1 MSLFKF
7 VARAAA
13 AAPMVR
19 GGLNAA
25 QNADQLTGIIE
36 EFIDSLPQ
44 QVKSQ
49 LSDVEPAL
57 LAKINGCTMVAAS
70 AAMVLGIKPR
80 TAATILALQLV
91 PAIPSGTTRVTP
103 VRSRSTSSCATSA
116 TPAACS
122 PSRPLRRSPRRSE
135 TADVARRRECES
147 RTSLERLRNH
157 GSGPG

>member
-13 AAPMVR
+13 AAPMVK

-25 QNADQLTGIIE
+25 QNANQLTGIIE

-91 PAIPSGTTRVTP
+91 PTTLAGHPFWNYEGDARAQQIDEFVRNVGYTGGLLAIATAAKK
-103 VRSRSTSSCATSA
+103 SRKK
-116 TPAACS
+116 
-122 PSRPLRRSPRRSE
+122 
-135 TADVARRRECES
+135 
-147 RTSLERLRNH
+147 
-157 GSGPG
+157 

>member
-13 AAPMVR
+13 AAPMVK
-19 GGLNAA
+19 GGLNTA
-25 QNADQLTGIIE
+25 QNANQLTGIIE

-91 PAIPSGTTRVTP
+91 PTTLAAPPFWNYEGDARAQQIDEFVRNVGYAGGLLAI
-103 VRSRSTSSCATSA
+103 AT
-116 TPAACS
+116 AAKKS
-122 PSRPLRRSPRRSE
+122 KKK
-135 TADVARRRECES
+135 
-147 RTSLERLRNH
+147 
-157 GSGPG
+157 

>member
-1 MSLFKF
+1 
-7 VARAAA
+7 
-13 AAPMVR
+13 MVR

-91 PAIPSGTTRVTP
+91 PTTLAGHPFWNYEGDARAQQIDEFVRNVGYAGGLLAI
-103 VRSRSTSSCATSA
+103 AT
-116 TPAACS
+116 AAKKS
-122 PSRPLRRSPRRSE
+122 KKK
-135 TADVARRRECES
+135 
-147 RTSLERLRNH
+147 
-157 GSGPG
+157 